1 MSIKLKALIVDDD
14 PVLRM
19 ILNKELS
26 SVGITSE
33 AASNGVEAL
42 ELMKTFSPDFILM
55 DISMPEQDGLDTTR
69 WIRDLPSLKDKNVP
83 IFAVTSFGQP
93 EHTQELLAS
102 GFNEHLIKP
111 FNLERLVEILK
122 KYFKD

>member
-1 MSIKLKALIVDDD
+1 MKLKALIVDDD

-19 ILNKELS
+19 ILNKELL

-33 AASNGVEAL
+33 AASNGVEAI
-42 ELMKTFSPDFILM
+42 ELLNTYSPDFILM

-69 WIRDLPSLKDKNVP
+69 WIRDLPSLKKKDTP

-93 EHTQELLAS
+93 EHTKELLEA

-111 FNLERLVEILK
+111 FNLARLLEILK